1 MARLQNVENVVKAT
15 ALDADRLDTPR
26 DSPDEALRPEGIR
39 VTRSALRRLGEL
51 AAGLALA
58 VPISLV
64 VQAISTHLPLPE
76 PSFAKL
82 EVTLLV
88 AAVILAGLAAVVGR
102 SGPEWTVWK
111 TLATWTGLATLSTS
125 ILSIPL
131 HGTRWYLGGLFG
143 DNMFRIPYFTHMTAS
158 ATPVD
163 MSYKGLPSFYSVG
176 WFWTGG
182 RFAALTGLQGWAA
195 YKYFAILTMAVVPV
209 LAFSL
214 WSMLVPRRTAV
225 ILATVTALA
234 GAAPNTLA
242 WEPYAWAVYALAPP
256 VAVMLRR
263 ALRDPRIGDRTHRRW
278 SLAAV
283 GAFIGIAGDVYALIG
298 GVLILLTVGYGITS
312 LLPRRGEGPQTGIRS
327 LPRKTVIARIAL
339 IGAVTAAV
347 MLPIWANYLIK
358 ALADGMPPN
367 PAQDFLPVTSA
378 QFSLPMFEPTLE
390 GAFFLLGT
398 AWLVLTARRNQIAA
412 ALAAL
417 AAAAFAWHVLSV
429 LAVLKN
435 TTLLSYS
442 ASVVLYPTLYC
453 AGALALVDA
462 FGWARRNHA
471 ELVNRAHPLLAAG
484 LAIAAAVSV
493 VQTGENDISDWVRR
507 AYTQPTPS
515 GTAADGLTKDSPPMA
530 DLNQEIRAATGRA
543 PQETII
549 LNPPTALLAAYPYW
563 SFQAPIPQYSNPLAH
578 YDERNAEITH
588 WAGAKTPSELLTEL
602 DASRFASPTVF
613 LFSVRSDGWH
623 SWIEVD
629 NRLDSPEH
637 TGHDVVFDPKAF
649 DSPAFVKWVKG
660 STVILVRRG

>member
-1 MARLQNVENVVKAT
+1 MPRLPNMENVIEAAT
-15 ALDADRLDTPR
+15 LDADRR
-26 DSPDEALRPEGIR
+26 DSSQTPLPPRSAR
-39 VTRSALRRLGEL
+39 TSRSALRRLGEL
-51 AAGLALA
+51 AAALALA
-58 VPISLV
+58 SAVSLT

-88 AAVILAGLAAVVGR
+88 AAVILAGLAAVAAR
-102 SGPEWTVWK
+102 PGPGWNLRK
-111 TLATWTGLATLSTS
+111 SLATWAGLATLSTS
-125 ILSIPL
+125 MLSIPL

-163 MSYKGLPSFYSVG
+163 MTYRGLPSFYSVG

-195 YKYFAILTMAVVPV
+195 YKYFAILTMAVVPA

-214 WSMLVPRRTAV
+214 WSMLVTRRTAV
-225 ILATVTALA
+225 ILATVTALG

-242 WEPYAWAVYALAPP
+242 WEPYAWAIYALAPP
-256 VAVMLRR
+256 VAVMLGR
-263 ALRDPRIGDRTHRRW
+263 ALRDPQSGDRAHRRW

-298 GVLILLTVGYGITS
+298 GVLVLLAIGYGIAS
-312 LLPRRGEGPQTGIRS
+312 LLPHRGEVPQTGIRS

-339 IGAVTAAV
+339 VGAAAACV
-347 MLPIWANYLIK
+347 MLPVWANYLIK

-398 AWLVLTARRNQIAA
+398 LWLILTARRNQIAA

-417 AAAAFAWHVLSV
+417 TAAAFAWHVLSV

-453 AGALALVDA
+453 AGALALIDA
-462 FGWARRNHA
+462 FGWARRHHA
-471 ELVNRAHPLLAAG
+471 ELVNRAHPVLAAG

-507 AYTQPTPS
+507 AYSQPTPS
-515 GTAADGLTKDSPPMA
+515 GVAADGVTKDSPPMA
-530 DLNQEIRAATGRA
+530 DLDQEIRAATGRIR
-543 PQETII
+543 QQTII
-549 LNPPTALLAAYPYW
+549 LNPPTALVAAYPYW

-578 YDERNAEITH
+578 YDERNAEITR
-588 WAGAKTPSELLTEL
+588 WSAATTPAELLNEL
-602 DASRFASPTVF
+602 DTSPFTPPTVF
-613 LFSVRSDGWH
+613 IFSVQSDGWH

-637 TGHDVVFDPKAF
+637 TGHDVVFHPAAF
-649 DSPAFVKWVKG
+649 DSPAFVKWTKG
-660 STVILVRRG
+660 TMVIVVRRG